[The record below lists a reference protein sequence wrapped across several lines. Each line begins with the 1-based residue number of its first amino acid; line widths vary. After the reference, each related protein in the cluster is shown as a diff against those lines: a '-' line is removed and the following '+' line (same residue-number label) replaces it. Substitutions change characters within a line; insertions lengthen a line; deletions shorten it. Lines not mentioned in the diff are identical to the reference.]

1 MLKRWQDSPITRH
14 YDFSNKRLWA
24 KQEEVLWSVRKN
36 KRTVVKSGNTIG
48 KALDVDTLIY
58 TTHGI
63 KKLSEIKCGDYVYNE
78 YGWKVKVD
86 WVSDVN
92 ERECYKVIFDD
103 RSEIIADKE
112 HQWNVHS
119 FLGRRRLARRFGL
132 TDCRNYWD
140 FTETVTTQQ
149 LFENCKYRGKNNYSI
164 PLADAIDGWIKF
176 SWPYTLGV
184 WLGDG
189 TRGSGQFSQ
198 SDEDFETIR
207 IGIESEGFT
216 VRKVPSAKYGYL
228 IEGLRPKLRKL
239 GVLYEKKI
247 PEIIFRCSKQTRLS
261 VLQGILDTDGFHS
274 SFNGAQIDLC
284 DEVLFNSTVRLIK
297 TLGLKVWCGKKKIV
311 FNGKNIDVF
320 QAYITSTNKE
330 LFRLKRKSA
339 SKKSKQISRTTC
351 RIITQV
357 VPVGKRRVKCISV
370 ANKRKL
376 YLAGESCIPTHNSFI
391 AADVV
396 MDWLSTHTEAKVITT
411 APTYV
416 QVEEILWKEIRS
428 YCFQSKIPIGVEPLN
443 VQLKFNDNLFAL
455 GISTNETGRMQG
467 FHSPHLLVVLD
478 EASGIS
484 AEIWDTVEALHPERV
499 LAIGNPLEASG
510 RFYDCFQSSQWNK
523 ITISCE
529 EAVAWQEANGNVPG
543 LVTRDWIEDQKINY
557 GTQSPWYKI
566 HVLGEFPVEGEK
578 TLISRKWVE
587 DARKRVNNGKVD
599 HLGNETAEDVEDE
612 DERVVAADIATRHGE
627 NKTVVGYRY
636 GHTISQLTGYSRI
649 SLHETSNK
657 LAVLYNK
664 KNTQPP
670 VIDGDGVG
678 EGMDEILD
686 NISLPHITFHGGTA
700 SKAMDDQKFK
710 NLRAQFYWIVARK
723 FEKGLYSLASLPEEE
738 YETLKNQLCAIH
750 TKDRDPFG
758 RFRIESKEDMQARGI
773 KSPDHAD
780 CFVMMEFGY
789 YMSKYSDIRPYKYK

>member
-14 YDFSNKRLWA
+14 YDFSNKRLWS

-48 KALDVDTLIY
+48 K
-58 TTHGI
+58 
-63 KKLSEIKCGDYVYNE
+63 
-78 YGWKVKVD
+78 
-86 WVSDVN
+86 
-92 ERECYKVIFDD
+92 
-103 RSEIIADKE
+103 
-112 HQWNVHS
+112 
-119 FLGRRRLARRFGL
+119 
-132 TDCRNYWD
+132 
-140 FTETVTTQQ
+140 
-149 LFENCKYRGKNNYSI
+149 
-164 PLADAIDGWIKF
+164 
-176 SWPYTLGV
+176 
-184 WLGDG
+184 
-189 TRGSGQFSQ
+189 
-198 SDEDFETIR
+198 
-207 IGIESEGFT
+207 
-216 VRKVPSAKYGYL
+216 
-228 IEGLRPKLRKL
+228 
-239 GVLYEKKI
+239 
-247 PEIIFRCSKQTRLS
+247 
-261 VLQGILDTDGFHS
+261 
-274 SFNGAQIDLC
+274 
-284 DEVLFNSTVRLIK
+284 
-297 TLGLKVWCGKKKIV
+297 
-311 FNGKNIDVF
+311 
-320 QAYITSTNKE
+320 
-330 LFRLKRKSA
+330 
-339 SKKSKQISRTTC
+339 
-351 RIITQV
+351 
-357 VPVGKRRVKCISV
+357 
-370 ANKRKL
+370 
-376 YLAGESCIPTHNSFI
+376 SFI

-411 APTYV
+411 APTFCYDDKTEILTEFGWKLFKDLKNEKVAILRNKELIFEQPEWKYEFEYSGKLIGYKSQVCDFLATPNHRIVLKNIWENGRIEIKQSHEINKKYSKKYTFTKECDWNGKDILSNEWFEFLGFWFAEGCARYNREKRRAEVTITQIKYV
-416 QVEEILWKEIRS
+416 DYAKNLLDKLNLKYYTYKRKLGGYNFSIYNRKLAVRFSKYGKANTKKIPRWIKEASSERLEKFLYGFAKGDGSFDNHGRICRLFTSSKVLADDLQEICIKLNLCANIVKRESNGCICYTVGVWQNRGLNPSISKKYWYEKDYNGKVYCVKVSSGIVMVRRNGVNIWCGNTQVEEILWKEIRS

-529 EAVAWQEANGNVPG
+529 EAVVWQEANGNVPG

-636 GHTISQLTGYSRI
+636 GHTILQLTGYSRI

-750 TKDRDPFG
+750 TKDRDPMG

-780 CFVMMEFGY
+780 CFVMLEFGAW
-789 YMSKYSDIRPYKYK
+789 MSKYSDIQPYKYK